1 MFKKIEI
8 PKTDSLTLKHLVIAN
23 FGYLLANTINKDVVD
38 KIDLNMQYLTAYLIE
53 SNLISSLEL
62 KEIVNEQTNFKLT
75 NGYTVINMFK
85 GDELI
90 RPYVLFQLSNL
101 TSNLNKLF
109 FKDTRTSKLFKIKN
123 LFKKNSHIKIIE
135 DIYTSF
141 FNIHKEKNIHSEN
154 YSSKIIQIQN
164 LICSTIDTID
174 TTNEKELIFYIDDE
188 NNTPVQETITYV
200 DEKDEIIKN
209 LQNEKVNILEHLS
222 KYILIANERFE
233 KDDISGVKD
242 VINYNLLNMTLSNLR
257 TLNIPMI
264 NQKYPSLNIY
274 YDALKRNLDAY
285 NNKK

>member
-141 FNIHKEKNIHSEN
+141 FNIHSEN

-274 YDALKRNLDAY
+274 YDALKRNLDTY
-285 NNKK
+285 NNKKK

>member
-1 MFKKIEI
+1 MFKEIEI
-8 PKTDSLTLKHLVIAN
+8 PKTDTLTLKHLVIAN
-23 FGYLLANTINKDVVD
+23 FGYLLANTINKDVID
-38 KIDLNMQYLTAYLIE
+38 KIDLNMQYLTTYLIE
-53 SNLISSLEL
+53 SNLISSVEL

-109 FKDTRTSKLFKIKN
+109 FHDKSTSKMFKIKK
-123 LFKKNSHIKIIE
+123 LFKKNSNRKTIE
-135 DIYTSF
+135 EIYNSF

-154 YSSKIIQIQN
+154 YYSKIIQIQN
-164 LICSTIDTID
+164 LIYTTIDNTD
-174 TTNEKELIFYIDDE
+174 TSCEKQLIFYIDDE
-188 NNTPVQETITYV
+188 NNTQSQETITYV

-257 TLNIPMI
+257 NLNIPMI
-264 NQKYPSLNIY
+264 NQKHPSLNIY

>member
-75 NGYTVINMFK
+75 NGYTVIYMFK

-141 FNIHKEKNIHSEN
+141 FNIHSEN

-209 LQNEKVNILEHLS
+209 LQNEKVNILVHLS

-274 YDALKRNLDAY
+274 YDALKRNLDTY
-285 NNKK
+285 KNKTK